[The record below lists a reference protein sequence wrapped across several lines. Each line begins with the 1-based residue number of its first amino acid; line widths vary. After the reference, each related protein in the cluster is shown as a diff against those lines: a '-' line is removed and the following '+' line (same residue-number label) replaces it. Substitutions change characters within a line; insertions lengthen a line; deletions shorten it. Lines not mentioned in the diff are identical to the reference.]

1 MFAFCQ
7 YTKHE
12 NCIPGSP
19 DPNSIDMSLTAS
31 EDISE
36 ISVENLRF
44 VTGRSEFRQYDS
56 CYYSI
61 GFGEL
66 TEEEEDEE
74 IEYGMEI
81 TILEAENVNVYMYRS
96 DYAPN
101 EFSRGKATD
110 SIITDPSD
118 NV

>member
-1 MFAFCQ
+1 
-7 YTKHE
+7 
-12 NCIPGSP
+12 
-19 DPNSIDMSLTAS
+19 
-31 EDISE
+31 
-36 ISVENLRF
+36 
-44 VTGRSEFRQYDS
+44 
-56 CYYSI
+56 
-61 GFGEL
+61 
-66 TEEEEDEE
+66 
-74 IEYGMEI
+74 MEI